1 MAGPRC
7 SGSQSPSPE
16 ILNGYTPMTRRFPS
30 PWSVDDIGGRFVVKA
45 SNGQPLVFIYY
56 GEGIAH
62 RSLARLLT
70 RDAAR
75 RIAAGIAKLPDL
87 VRWFSKAAH

>member
-30 PWSVDDIGGRFVVKA
+30 PWSVDDIGGCFVVKA

-87 VRWFSKAAH
+87 VPRFTKTTH